1 MWPQTYL
8 SVDRRPSPMTEERAM
23 EPPFDHRRLDEL
35 MDTAG
40 LDAVLVTSKHNA
52 QYLLGGHRF
61 FFFDYMDAIGVSR
74 YLPVVIYV
82 RGRLDLTR
90 YIANSNEAWQL
101 DNDPVWVPE
110 VSLTSWGSVDPIE
123 EALGHLERVLPTGAA
138 IGIESSFMPADAFT
152 RLALAGRYRIE
163 DCLYV
168 LERLRARKSETELRL
183 VEQASAKVVDAMR
196 AVFSKH
202 GEGTTKRELV
212 EALRREQTDRGLT
225 FEYCLVNMGKSLN
238 RGASEDRWTIGDP
251 VCLDSG
257 GNFGGYIGD
266 VARMAVL
273 GEPDAELEDLL
284 AEIDR
289 IQLAARVPIRA
300 GALGQEI
307 YVAADEA
314 LTSSP
319 LRAETTFLAHGMG
332 LISHEAPR
340 LTDTG
345 PVPYPNADG
354 GRPLEEGMVLSI
366 ETTLCHSRRGFIKLE
381 DTVAVTDGGYRAFG
395 DNARGWNVAG

>member
-1 MWPQTYL
+1 
-8 SVDRRPSPMTEERAM
+8 MT
-23 EPPFDHRRLDEL
+23 PPFDHVRLDEL
-35 MDTAG
+35 MDAAG
-40 LDAVLVTSKHNA
+40 LDAVVATSKHNV

-61 FFFDYMDAIGVSR
+61 FFFDGMDAIGVSR

-82 RGRLDLTR
+82 RGRADLTR
-90 YIANSNEAWQL
+90 YIGNSNEAWQL
-101 DNDPVWVPE
+101 DNDPVWVDE

-123 EALGHLERVLPTGAA
+123 EALRHLERMLPVGAA
-138 IGIESSFMPADAFT
+138 IGIESAFIPADAFT
-152 RLALAGRYRIE
+152 RLAVSGRFRIE
-163 DCLYV
+163 DCLFV
-168 LERLRARKSETELRL
+168 LERLRARKSAAELEL
-183 VEQASAKVVDAMR
+183 VEQASAKVVDSMQ
-196 AVFSKH
+196 AVFGKH

-212 EALRREQTDRGLT
+212 ESLRREQTDRGLT
-225 FEYCLVNMGKSLN
+225 FEYCLVNMGKSFN
-238 RGASEDRWTIGDP
+238 RGASEDRWAIGDP

-284 AEIDR
+284 AEIDQV
-289 IQLAARVPIRA
+289 QLAARVPIRS
-300 GALGQEI
+300 GVLGQEI
-307 YVAADEA
+307 YVAAEDA
-314 LTSSP
+314 LRHTTIS
-319 LRAETTFLAHGMG
+319 AETTFLAHGMG

-381 DTVAVTDGGYRAFG
+381 DTVAVTETGYRAFG
-395 DNARGWNVAG
+395 DDARSWNVAR

>member
-1 MWPQTYL
+1 
-8 SVDRRPSPMTEERAM
+8 MT
-23 EPPFDHRRLDEL
+23 PPFDHRHLDEL
-35 MDTAG
+35 MEAAG
-40 LDAVLVTSKHNA
+40 LDALVVTSKHNV

-61 FFFDYMDAIGVSR
+61 FFFDGMDAIGVSR

-82 RGRLDLTR
+82 RGRADLTR
-90 YIANSNEAWQL
+90 YIGNSHEGWQL
-101 DNDPVWVPE
+101 DNEPVWVPD

-123 EALGHLERVLPTGAA
+123 EALEYLDRVLPTGASL
-138 IGIESSFMPADAFT
+138 GIESAFLPADAYT

-163 DCLYV
+163 DCLFA
-168 LERLRARKSETELRL
+168 LERLRARKSEAELEL
-183 VEQASAKVVDAMR
+183 VEQASARVVDAME
-196 AVFSKH
+196 AVFGKL
-202 GEGTTKRELV
+202 GEGATKRDLV
-212 EALRREQTDRGLT
+212 DALRCEQTDRGLV
-225 FEYCLVNMGKSLN
+225 FEYCLVSMGRSFN
-238 RGASEDRWTIGDP
+238 RGASDDRWMPGEP

-257 GNFGGYIGD
+257 GKYGGYIGD

-289 IQLAARVPIRA
+289 IQMAARQPVRA

-307 YVAADEA
+307 YQAADEA
-314 LTSSP
+314 LHASTIQ
-319 LRAETTFLAHGMG
+319 AETTFLAHGMG

-345 PVPYPNADG
+345 PIPYPNADG
-354 GRPLEEGMVLSI
+354 GRPLEPGMVLSI

-381 DTVAVTDGGYRAFG
+381 DTVAVTEDGYRAFG
-395 DNARGWNVAG
+395 DTARGWNVAG